1 MDTVPG
7 ATVARA
13 TLARLYE
20 LREEFVEFLRQLV
33 LQESPSTDP
42 ESQAGVRALLG
53 EALSS
58 VGFEIRHVPGRRTG
72 GHLIARTGAA
82 PRQLLL
88 GHMDTV
94 WPRGTVA
101 RMPVEVDGDVLR
113 GPGVFDMKAG
123 LAMGVYALRALRDVG
138 NAPALDPVFLI
149 TSDEEL
155 GSPESEPLIVDW
167 AQRVERA
174 FVLEPALG
182 LDGKIKTRRKGVG
195 HFTVRVTGK
204 SAHGGLA
211 PEEGASAILE
221 LAQLIQEIHALADP
235 ERGITLNVGVIEGG
249 TRSNVVADSAR
260 AEVDV
265 RVWTAGDARRIATA
279 LRSLE
284 PTLPG
289 TSISVSGGI
298 GRGPLERTPR
308 NVALWNHAAEI
319 GRELGLDL
327 EEGAAGG
334 GSDGNFTS
342 QYTATLD
349 GLGAVGD
356 GAHAMHEFVYVDRA
370 LERTALLA
378 GLLSVPAKAPAGG
391 SER

>member
-1 MDTVPG
+1 M
-7 ATVARA
+7 ARA
-13 TLARLYE
+13 ALGRLE
-20 LREEFVEFLRQLV
+20 ALRGEFVEYVRQLA
-33 LQESPSTDP
+33 LQESPSTEP

-58 VGFEIRHVPGRRTG
+58 LGLAIEHVPGHRTG
-72 GHLIARTGAA
+72 GHLLATAGSA
-82 PRQLLL
+82 PGQLLL

-94 WPRGTVA
+94 WPRGTLS
-101 RMPVEVDGDVLR
+101 RMPVELDGDILR
-113 GPGVFDMKAG
+113 GPGVFDMKTG
-123 LAMGVYALRALRDVG
+123 LAMGVFALRALRDLGV
-138 NAPALDPVFLI
+138 DPGLEPVYLI
-149 TSDEEL
+149 TSDEEI
-155 GSPESEPLIVDW
+155 GSPESEPLIIDW
-167 AQRVERA
+167 AGRVERA

-211 PEEGASAILE
+211 PDEGASAILE
-221 LAQLIQEIHALADP
+221 LAHVIQRIHALAEP

-249 TRSNVVADSAR
+249 TRSNVVADHAR

-265 RVWTAGDARRIATA
+265 RVWTAEDAARIDAA
-279 LRSLE
+279 LHALE
-284 PTLPG
+284 PTVPG
-289 TSISVSGGI
+289 TRIDVSGRI

-308 NVALWNHAAEI
+308 NVRLWNRALAI
-319 GRELGLDL
+319 GDELGLAL

-342 QYTATLD
+342 RYTATLD

-356 GAHAMHEFVYVDRA
+356 GAHALHEFVYVDRA
-370 LERTALLA
+370 LERTALLT
-378 GLLSVPAKAPAGG
+378 GLLAEPSLPAG
-391 SER
+391 ERAGE